1 MRVNYRSTPL
11 DVVSIVDSCRG
22 ARRIADALALSE
34 HPIGADAVR
43 KWERFGIPSC
53 HWRGLM
59 KLNKR
64 LNPWDF
70 LLANEKCQLR
80 PARERRLTVKKG
92 QVEPKHTTRPLRWP
106 APKEH

>member
-1 MRVNYRSTPL
+1 
-11 DVVSIVDSCRG
+11 
-22 ARRIADALALSE
+22 
-34 HPIGADAVR
+34 
-43 KWERFGIPSC
+43 
-53 HWRGLM
+53 M